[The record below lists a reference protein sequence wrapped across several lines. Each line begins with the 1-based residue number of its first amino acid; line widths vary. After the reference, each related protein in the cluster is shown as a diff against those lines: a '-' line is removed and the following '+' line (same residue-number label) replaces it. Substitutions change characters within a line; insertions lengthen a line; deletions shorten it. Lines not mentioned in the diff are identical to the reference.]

1 MSKLG
6 HRLARRKLF
15 QELGLWHSSS
25 GPVSKGLDTGCAPR
39 KSLLG
44 QVLRSWRS
52 SGVPVSKED
61 GVALDF
67 DIGFRSWSP
76 ENVCMGAVLASA
88 FNNGWIMILLE
99 QMVAHSQSAADQFVS
114 NGQKTDHN
122 SLVGKELGW

>member
-1 MSKLG
+1 
-6 HRLARRKLF
+6 
-15 QELGLWHSSS
+15 
-25 GPVSKGLDTGCAPR
+25 
-39 KSLLG
+39 
-44 QVLRSWRS
+44 
-52 SGVPVSKED
+52 VSKED